1 LLNRWELIE
10 LLFIGFSKN
19 KNDQFKQLQFPT
31 LTHAGEEEKIEL
43 KKWHEQMKW
52 KVNLF
57 VGGHTFDEYCYAEN
71 RKGAIETAKA
81 RNPTARVIGT
91 NVVFTQTFKVVD
103 Q

>member
-1 LLNRWELIE
+1 
-10 LLFIGFSKN
+10 
-19 KNDQFKQLQFPT
+19 
-31 LTHAGEEEKIEL
+31 
-43 KKWHEQMKW
+43 MKW

-91 NVVFTQTFKVVD
+91 NVVFTQSFKVVD
-103 Q
+103 L